1 MIFSQVN
8 YINDFSQISL
18 EESRDDINVKKF
30 LQIFIDDNIRKIK
43 ILQYVFN
50 DQCENIKEY
59 IDIPNKLDIDKFNKC
74 TIFFNNY
81 SKYLENNYG
90 DLGYLHLCN
99 VMIIIVEY
107 FGGISEYNK
116 LIKYF
121 EKIHHKHI
129 GQDLAKLHKIYP
141 AYFPKFKRITTC
153 FFNLFIRIEFRL
165 NIEDSFFYR
174 LYYTNKYWTFVIV
187 NDTCDILVDTKSIE
201 EVIKHIKLIF

>member
-1 MIFSQVN
+1 MGKLTKN
-8 YINDFSQISL
+8 HL
-18 EESRDDINVKKF
+18 
-30 LQIFIDDNIRKIK
+30 K
-43 ILQYVFN
+43 ILQHIFN
-50 DQCENIKEY
+50 DLYKNIQKY
-59 IDIPNKLDIDKFNKC
+59 IDIPNELDINKFNKC
-74 TIFFNNY
+74 SKFFNSY
-81 SKYLENNYG
+81 SKYLQDNYG
-90 DLGYLHLCN
+90 DLDYSYLCN
-99 VMIIIVEY
+99 AMKIVLEY
-107 FGGISEYNK
+107 FGGISEYNRVK
-116 LIKYF
+116 KHY

>member
-81 SKYLENNYG
+81 SKYLENTHG

-99 VMIIIVEY
+99 VMIIVVEY

-121 EKIHHKHI
+121 EKIHHNI
-129 GQDLAKLHKIYP
+129 LDKI
-141 AYFPKFKRITTC
+141 
-153 FFNLFIRIEFRL
+153 
-165 NIEDSFFYR
+165 
-174 LYYTNKYWTFVIV
+174 
-187 NDTCDILVDTKSIE
+187 
-201 EVIKHIKLIF
+201 